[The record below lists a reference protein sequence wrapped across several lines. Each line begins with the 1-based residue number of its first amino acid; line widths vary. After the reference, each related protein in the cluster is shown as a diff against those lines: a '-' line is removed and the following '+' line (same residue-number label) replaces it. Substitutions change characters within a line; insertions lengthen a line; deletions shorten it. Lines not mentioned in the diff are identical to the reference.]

1 MSTPTPTPSAPVVA
15 EQHRIEHLVA
25 GLRFGESTVIN
36 GTPVTAI
43 NVEVADLLARHR
55 WASAR
60 YRALAERGDYEGCE
74 YVRDE
79 MAMCRCQ
86 LAAAGMLHLVEVVS

>member
-1 MSTPTPTPSAPVVA
+1 MSTPTPTPVDPAIA

-25 GLRFGESTVIN
+25 GLRFGESTVVN

-60 YRALAERGDYEGCE
+60 CSRLSIAGDYDGWWR
-74 YVRDE
+74 VQDE
-79 MAMCRCQ
+79 LSLCRCQ

>member
-1 MSTPTPTPSAPVVA
+1 MSTTTPTSVDPVIA
-15 EQHRIEHLVA
+15 EQHRIEQLVA
-25 GLRFGESTVIN
+25 GLRVGESTVIN

-43 NVEVADLLARHR
+43 NLEVADLLDRHR

-60 YRALAERGDYEGCE
+60 YRALAQRGDYEGCE

-79 MAMCRCQ
+79 MTLCRCQ
-86 LAAAGMLHLVEVVS
+86 LAAAGMLHLAEVA

>member
-1 MSTPTPTPSAPVVA
+1 MSAATSTDSVVA
-15 EQHRIEHLVA
+15 EQHRIERIVA

-43 NVEVADLLARHR
+43 NPEVADLLTRHR

-60 YRALAERGDYEGCE
+60 CSRLSAAADYDGCL
-74 YVRDE
+74 RLQDE

-86 LAAAGMLHLVEVVS
+86 LDAAGMLHLVEVA

>member
-1 MSTPTPTPSAPVVA
+1 MSTATPTPVDPAIA

-36 GTPVTAI
+36 GTSVTAI

-55 WASAR
+55 WASAHCSR
-60 YRALAERGDYEGCE
+60 LSIAADYDGCLRLQE
-74 YVRDE
+74 E

-86 LAAAGMLHLVEVVS
+86 LAAAGMLHLVEVA

>member
-1 MSTPTPTPSAPVVA
+1 MSTATPTPVDPAIA

-43 NVEVADLLARHR
+43 NVEVADLLTRHR

-79 MAMCRCQ
+79 MTLCRCQ